1 MGGSLVI
8 LTMNEWR
15 NW

>member
-8 LTMNEWR
+8 LTMNEWW